1 MSVNVTLRAS
11 DLWRCK
17 PPPLSSRFL
26 AAQGVKAASASK
38 LVIMNPG
45 KAAAFVNPMIFS
57 DADIVV
63 PVFNRGKGDYGL
75 LRALRRSA
83 I

>member
-1 MSVNVTLRAS
+1 MALQAPAAVVAIPGRAGS
-11 DLWRCK
+11 K
-17 PPPLSSRFL
+17 
-26 AAQGVKAASASK
+26 GASASK

-63 PVFNRGKGDYGL
+63 PVFNRG
-75 LRALRRSA
+75 
-83 I
+83 